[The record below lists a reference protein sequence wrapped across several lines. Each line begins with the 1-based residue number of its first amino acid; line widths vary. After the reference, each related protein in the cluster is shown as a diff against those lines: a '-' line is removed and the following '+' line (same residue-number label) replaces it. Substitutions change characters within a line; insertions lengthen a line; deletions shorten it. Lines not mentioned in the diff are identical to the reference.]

1 LNTYLVVTRL
11 NVNFADFLGEVN
23 SQDKYCIPFKGLKPG
38 VHPFDFEIGDT
49 FFDSFP
55 ESQIHKGA
63 VSVHVKFEKE
73 ERMLILHFTL
83 QGIAVVP
90 CDRCN
95 EPMQVK
101 ISGTERLIMKFGEV
115 YQEQSDEV
123 LIIPEMS
130 HQVDLAPFIYEYIHL
145 LLPMRKVHGEDAA
158 DGTTCDPSVIKKL
171 EELNRK
177 TDTDPRWEALSKLKE
192 KN

>member
-1 LNTYLVVTRL
+1 LVVTRL
-11 NVNFADFLGEVN
+11 IVNFADFLREVN

-38 VHPFDFEIGDT
+38 VHPFDFEVGDT
-49 FFDSFP
+49 FFDLFP

-73 ERMLILHFTL
+73 ERMLVLNFTL
-83 QGIAVVP
+83 EGIAVVP

-101 ISGTERLIMKFGEV
+101 ISGTERLIMKFGEE

-158 DGTTCDPSVIKKL
+158 EGSTCDPEVIKKL

-177 TDTDPRWEALSKLKE
+177 ASTDPRWEALSKLKE

>member
-1 LNTYLVVTRL
+1 M
-11 NVNFADFLGEVN
+11 N
-23 SQDKYCIPFKGLKPG
+23 SQDKYCISFRGLKPG
-38 VHPFDFEIGDT
+38 VHPFDFEVGDT

-83 QGIAVVP
+83 EGIAVVP

-101 ISGTERLIMKFGEV
+101 ISGTERLIMKFGEE

-123 LIIPEMS
+123 LVIPEMS
-130 HQVDLAPFIYEYIHL
+130 HQVNLAPFIYEYIHL

-158 DGTTCDPSVIKKL
+158 DGSICDPEVIKKL

-177 TDTDPRWEALSKLKE
+177 SETDPRWEALSKLKE